1 MATAQVTYTATG
13 GESNYAFS
21 FTYLNSDHVKLYL
34 DGVEDTNATFPTAS
48 SITASAG
55 NPAVNTAVLI
65 IRETPRTAL
74 LTTIS
79 NSGSIRNSDLNNQS
93 LQALYVAEEARD
105 KLDGVMSLS
114 ADATYWD
121 AQVSA
126 VNKVI
131 SNVLDPV
138 SAQDAATKAYTD
150 LIAVTAVSDAQTAAS
165 TATTQAGIATTQASN
180 AASSAGA
187 ASTSETNAAASE
199 TAAGLSETAAALS
212 ETNAGASETAAALSE
227 TNAAADVILTAAD
240 LVSTNADV
248 VLTNADVVTA
258 GNSASTATTQASNAS
273 TSASNASTSETNAA
287 ASETA
292 AGLSETAAGLS
303 ETAAG
308 LSETAAALSE
318 TNAAA
323 DAVLTAADVVSTNA
337 DVVLTNADVV
347 TAGNSASTAT
357 TQASNASTSASNA
370 STSETNAA
378 SSETAAQVAQA
389 AAEAALDLF
398 DDTYLGAKGSAPT
411 VDNDGGALTTGDLYF
426 HTGTNDL
433 WVYNGSIWQVAAV
446 STAGF
451 ATESGN
457 NTWTGTNDFQNTLTI
472 DGVQTTSDDDGTK
485 TTGTYTPVVTSG
497 NFKEIVNGG
506 AFTLAPP
513 AETCTMVI
521 QVLNNASAGAIT
533 TSGFTIVDGDD
544 QTTTN
549 TNKFMYFIC
558 RTADYSYLTIKALQ

>member
-13 GESNYAFS
+13 GESTYAFS

-34 DGVEDTNATFPTAS
+34 DGVEDTSATFPTAS

-55 NPAVNTAVLI
+55 NPAVNTVVLV

-79 NSGSIRNSDLNNQS
+79 NSGSIRNTDLNNQS

-114 ADATYWD
+114 ADGTYWD

-126 VNKVI
+126 VNKLI

-138 SAQDAATKAYTD
+138 SDQDASTKAYTD
-150 LIAVTAVSDAQTAAS
+150 LIAATAVSDAQTAAS
-165 TATTQAGIATTQASN
+165 TATTQAGIATTQASS
-180 AASSAGA
+180 ATSSASA
-187 ASTSETNAAASE
+187 ASTSETNAASSE

-212 ETNAGASETAAALSE
+212 ETNA
-227 TNAAADVILTAAD
+227 AADAVLTAAD
-240 LVSTNADV
+240 VVTTNADV

-287 ASETA
+287 ASESAAQAAQTA
-292 AGLSETAAGLS
+292 AETAAD
-303 ETAAG
+303 
-308 LSETAAALSE
+308 
-318 TNAAA
+318 N
-323 DAVLTAADVVSTNA
+323 
-337 DVVLTNADVV
+337 
-347 TAGNSASTAT
+347 
-357 TQASNASTSASNA
+357 
-370 STSETNAA
+370 
-378 SSETAAQVAQA
+378 
-389 AAEAALDLF
+389 F
-398 DDTYLGAKGSAPT
+398 DDTYLGAKASAPT
-411 VDNDGGALTTGDLYF
+411 VDNDGDALSTGDLYF
-426 HTGTNDL
+426 NTGTNDL
-433 WVYNGSIWQVAAV
+433 WVYNGSVWQLAAV

-451 ATESGN
+451 PTLAGTN
-457 NTWTGTNDFQNTLTI
+457 AWTGTNDFQGTLTI

-485 TTGTYTPVVTSG
+485 TTGTYTPVVTDG

-533 TSGFTIVDGDD
+533 TSGFTIVDGDA
-544 QTTTN
+544 QATTN

>member
-13 GESNYAFS
+13 GESTYAFS

-34 DGVEDTNATFPTAS
+34 DGVEDTSATFPTAS

-55 NPAVNTAVLI
+55 NPAVNTVVLI
-65 IRETPRTAL
+65 VRETPRTAL

-126 VNKVI
+126 VNKLI

-138 SAQDAATKAYTD
+138 SDQDASTKAYTD
-150 LIAVTAVSDAQTAAS
+150 LIAATAVSDAQAAAS
-165 TATTQAGIATTQASN
+165 TATTQAGIATTQAGS

-212 ETNAGASETAAALSE
+212 ETNA
-227 TNAAADVILTAAD
+227 AADAVLTAAD
-240 LVSTNADV
+240 V
-248 VLTNADVVTA
+248 VTTNADVVTA
-258 GNSASTATTQASNAS
+258 GNSASTATTQASNAA

-287 ASETA
+287 ASEAAAQAAQTA
-292 AGLSETAAGLS
+292 AETAAD
-303 ETAAG
+303 
-308 LSETAAALSE
+308 
-318 TNAAA
+318 N
-323 DAVLTAADVVSTNA
+323 
-337 DVVLTNADVV
+337 
-347 TAGNSASTAT
+347 
-357 TQASNASTSASNA
+357 
-370 STSETNAA
+370 
-378 SSETAAQVAQA
+378 
-389 AAEAALDLF
+389 F
-398 DDTYLGAKGSAPT
+398 DDTYLGAKASAPT
-411 VDNDGGALTTGDLYF
+411 VDNDGDALSAGDLYF
-426 HTGTNDL
+426 NTGTNDL
-433 WVYNGSIWQVAAV
+433 WVYNGSVWQVAAV

-451 ATESGN
+451 PTLAGTN
-457 NTWTGTNDFQNTLTI
+457 AWTGTNDFQGTLTI

-485 TTGTYTPVVTSG
+485 TTGTYTPVVTDG

-533 TSGFTIVDGDD
+533 TSGFTIVDGDA

-549 TNKFMYFIC
+549 TEKFMYFIC

>member
-34 DGVEDTNATFPTAS
+34 DGVEDTSATFPTAS

-55 NPAVNTAVLI
+55 NPAVNTVVLV

-114 ADATYWD
+114 ADGTYWD

-126 VNKVI
+126 VNKLI

-138 SAQDAATKAYTD
+138 SDQDASTKAYTD
-150 LIAVTAVSDAQTAAS
+150 LIAATAVSDAQTAAS
-165 TATTQAGIATTQASN
+165 TATTQAGIATTQASS
-180 AASSAGA
+180 ATSSASA

-199 TAAGLSETAAALS
+199 TAAGLSETS
-212 ETNAGASETAAALSE
+212 
-227 TNAAADVILTAAD
+227 
-240 LVSTNADV
+240 
-248 VLTNADVVTA
+248 
-258 GNSASTATTQASNAS
+258 
-273 TSASNASTSETNAA
+273 
-287 ASETA
+287 
-292 AGLSETAAGLS
+292 
-303 ETAAG
+303 
-308 LSETAAALSE
+308 
-318 TNAAA
+318 AAA
-323 DAVLTAADVVSTNA
+323 DAVLTAADVVTTNA

-485 TTGTYTPVVTSG
+485 TTGTYTPVVTDG

-533 TSGFTIVDGDD
+533 TSGFTIVDGDA

-549 TNKFMYFIC
+549 TEKFMYFIC

>member
-13 GESNYAFS
+13 GESTYAFS

-34 DGVEDTNATFPTAS
+34 DGVEDTSATFPTAS

-55 NPAVNTAVLI
+55 NPAVNTVVLV

-79 NSGSIRNSDLNNQS
+79 NSGSIRNTDLNNQS

-114 ADATYWD
+114 ADGTYWD

-126 VNKVI
+126 VNKLI

-138 SAQDAATKAYTD
+138 SDQDASTKAYTD
-150 LIAVTAVSDAQTAAS
+150 LIAATAVSDAQTAAS
-165 TATTQAGIATTQASN
+165 TATTQ
-180 AASSAGA
+180 
-187 ASTSETNAAASE
+187 
-199 TAAGLSETAAALS
+199 
-212 ETNAGASETAAALSE
+212 
-227 TNAAADVILTAAD
+227 VLTAAD
-240 LVSTNADV
+240 VVTTNADV

-287 ASETA
+287 ASESAAQAAQTA
-292 AGLSETAAGLS
+292 AETAAD
-303 ETAAG
+303 
-308 LSETAAALSE
+308 
-318 TNAAA
+318 N
-323 DAVLTAADVVSTNA
+323 
-337 DVVLTNADVV
+337 
-347 TAGNSASTAT
+347 
-357 TQASNASTSASNA
+357 
-370 STSETNAA
+370 
-378 SSETAAQVAQA
+378 
-389 AAEAALDLF
+389 F
-398 DDTYLGAKGSAPT
+398 DDTYLGAKASAPT
-411 VDNDGGALTTGDLYF
+411 VDNDGDALSTGDLYF
-426 HTGTNDL
+426 NTGTNDL
-433 WVYNGSIWQVAAV
+433 WVYNGSVWQLAAV

-451 ATESGN
+451 PTLAGTN
-457 NTWTGTNDFQNTLTI
+457 AWTGTNDFQGTLTI

-485 TTGTYTPVVTSG
+485 TTGTYTPVVTDG

-533 TSGFTIVDGDD
+533 TSGFTIVDGDA
-544 QTTTN
+544 QATTN